1 MDSADPYTL
10 HEMQA
15 AGRVIS
21 LEREVAGLH
30 GDVETRTPR
39 REQVLAFNP
48 SSPNPKHSPRNLNFN
63 PEARNLKPRLGERV

>member
-1 MDSADPYTL
+1 
-10 HEMQA
+10 MQA

-39 REQVLAFNP
+39 REQVKPETINP
-48 SSPNPKHSPRNLNFN
+48 TQ
-63 PEARNLKPRLGERV
+63 